1 MGKEISALSFN
12 RELAENQLREMR
24 SQITLNGIRLLMY
37 AFNKNMR
44 KSMQGLFVDTKGIE
58 MVKRMIKSGYK
69 VIFMP
74 LYKTYID
81 FLVLTYVHQIMGIP
95 HGFTLGNFE
104 DTPRIVFFDHILR
117 STGYILSRRK
127 HGQSMQSRYIN
138 SALVRELIGN
148 SQVVTIFQNA
158 ERYRANKLT

>member
-1 MGKEISALSFN
+1 
-12 RELAENQLREMR
+12 MR

-81 FLVLTYVHQIMGIP
+81 FLVLTYVHQKMGIP

-127 HGQSMQSRYIN
+127 HNQSMQSRYIN